1 MILYNA
7 KKFLKEVEENDEY
20 LNKDR
25 SFSDFKNKLIALK
38 RQSTMKLNGKI
49 KPNINIQK

>member
-1 MILYNA
+1 MNLKTA
-7 KKFLKEVEENDEY
+7 KSFLREVDEQLENQ
-20 LNKDR
+20 NKDK

-38 RQSTMKLNGKI
+38 RQSTMKINGTI